1 MHSSINLLPL
11 TALLISPVRA
21 MAEIPEELPAVFA
34 ATTEEDLERLAVETA
49 QLEQMVQ
56 VERTAGWVPRGPKC

>member
-1 MHSSINLLPL
+1 
-11 TALLISPVRA
+11 

-34 ATTEEDLERLAVETA
+34 ATTEEYLERLAVETA

-56 VERTAGWVPRGPKC
+56 VERTAGWVPRGPKCWFSP